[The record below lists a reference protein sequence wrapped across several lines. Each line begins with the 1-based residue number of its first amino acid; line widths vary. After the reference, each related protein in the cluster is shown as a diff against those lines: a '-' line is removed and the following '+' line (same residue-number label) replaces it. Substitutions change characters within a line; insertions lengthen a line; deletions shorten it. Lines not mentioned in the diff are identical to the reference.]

1 MQANK
6 YESYHRFTAIV
17 IKAEN
22 TSSTSAWIWKDT
34 VVRVTWLPT
43 LALDE
48 RYILTV
54 FGIANIIILLVH
66 CNNFGVTNSIVAVNP
81 ARLGEHDDDYE
92 VAGDMGGCIT
102 YSNECKS
109 IISMKFSIIS
119 YLYHKHNV
127 IGLPGSTEM
136 LGKYFH
142 MYLHNLWCKYYF

>member
-6 YESYHRFTAIV
+6 YESYHRFTTIV

-22 TSSTSAWIWKDT
+22 TSSTSAWFRKDT

-102 YSNECKS
+102 Y
-109 IISMKFSIIS
+109 
-119 YLYHKHNV
+119 
-127 IGLPGSTEM
+127 T
-136 LGKYFH
+136 
-142 MYLHNLWCKYYF
+142 